1 MAVMEKML
9 LVTEVALLCRYQAA
23 ATENADFFPSQTMD
37 LDTPEQSLNGN
48 GSDDVLR
55 NEPST
60 RLGIMDLLEHW
71 EEPQRAVQDEMVR
84 LASVEHAFPVA
95 IDISNAS

>member
-1 MAVMEKML
+1 MEKML

-23 ATENADFFPSQTMD
+23 ATETADFFPSQTMD
-37 LDTPEQSLNGN
+37 PGSPEQSKDAY
-48 GSDDVLR
+48 GSDDVLI

-71 EEPQRAVQDEMVR
+71 EEPERAVQDEMVR
-84 LASVEHAFPVA
+84 LASVKYAFAVA
-95 IDISNAS
+95 Y